1 MIELDYPEG
10 ATPIN
15 ADEIEGL
22 LLTHI
27 TTRAELDRWEQDN
40 INEALT
46 WIEERK
52 PKDVLNES
60 FMKLLH
66 SKMFCNVWKWAGTFR
81 QSEESMGV
89 SWYRISIELR
99 KLCDDIKY
107 WIENKT
113 FSEDEIAARF
123 HHRLVSIHLFP
134 NGNGRHA
141 RLIADV
147 LLENILSRPPFT
159 WGNANLVKSSD
170 DRKRYIE
177 SLIAADGGEYKLLL
191 EFVRS

>member
-81 QSEESMGV
+81 QSEKSIGV

-113 FSEDEIAARF
+113 FSEDEIAVRF

-134 NGNGRHA
+134 NGNGGHA

-177 SLIAADGGEYKLLL
+177 SLTAADGGEYKHLL

>member
-1 MIELDYPEG
+1 MVEINYPQG
-10 ATPIN
+10 ATPLDKN
-15 ADEIEGL
+15 EIKGL

-46 WIEERK
+46 WFHDHK
-52 PKDVLNES
+52 PAKILDES

-66 SKMFCNVWKWAGTFR
+66 RKMFCNVWRWAGKFR
-81 QSEESMGV
+81 QSEKNLGV
-89 SWYRISIELR
+89 PSYMIAVELK
-99 KLCDDIKY
+99 KLCDDAEY

-113 FSEDEIAARF
+113 FSEDEIAVRL

-141 RLIADV
+141 RLAADILLVNV
-147 LLENILSRPPFT
+147 LGKSAFT
-159 WGNANLVKSSD
+159 WGSANLVKPGD
-170 DRKRYIE
+170 VRRRYIE
-177 SLIAADGGEYKLLL
+177 SLQAADKGNYKPLLA
-191 EFVRS
+191 FARS

>member
-1 MIELDYPEG
+1 MIEIDYPED

-81 QSEESMGV
+81 QSEKSIGV
-89 SWYRISIELR
+89 TWYKISIELK
-99 KLCDDIKY
+99 KLCDDVKY

-113 FSEDEIAARF
+113 FSDDEIAARF

-141 RLIADV
+141 RLIADI

-177 SLIAADGGEYKLLL
+177 SLIAADRGEYKHLL

>member
-81 QSEESMGV
+81 QSEKSIGV

-134 NGNGRHA
+134 NSNGRHA

-177 SLIAADGGEYKLLL
+177 SLIAADGGEYKHLL

>member
-15 ADEIEGL
+15 ADEIEGF

-81 QSEESMGV
+81 QSEKSIGV

-134 NGNGRHA
+134 KGNGRHA

-177 SLIAADGGEYKLLL
+177 SLIAADGGEYKHLLK
-191 EFVRS
+191 FVRS

>member
-1 MIELDYPEG
+1 MIELNYPEG

-22 LLTHI
+22 LPTHI
-27 TTRAELDRWEQDN
+27 TSRAELDRWEQDN
-40 INEALT
+40 INEALA
-46 WIEERK
+46 WAEERK
-52 PKDVLNES
+52 PKDILNES

-66 SKMFCNVWKWAGTFR
+66 KKMFSNVWKWAGKFR
-81 QSEESMGV
+81 QSEKNIGV
-89 SWYRISIELR
+89 PWYKISVELK
-99 KLCDDIKY
+99 KLCEDVEY

-113 FSEDEIAARF
+113 FSDDEIAARF

-141 RLIADV
+141 RLVADI
-147 LLENILSRPPFT
+147 LLQNILNKPLFT
-159 WGNANLVKSSD
+159 WGKANLVKSTD

-177 SLIAADGGEYKLLL
+177 SLIAADRGDYELLMN
-191 EFVRS
+191 FVRS

>member
-1 MIELDYPEG
+1 MIEPDYPQG

-81 QSEESMGV
+81 QSEKSIGV
-89 SWYRISIELR
+89 SWYRISIELK
-99 KLCDDIKY
+99 KLCDDIIVLS
-107 WIENKT
+107 IENP
-113 FSEDEIAARF
+113 RF
-123 HHRLVSIHLFP
+123 CA
-134 NGNGRHA
+134 G
-141 RLIADV
+141 
-147 LLENILSRPPFT
+147 
-159 WGNANLVKSSD
+159 K
-170 DRKRYIE
+170 
-177 SLIAADGGEYKLLL
+177 
-191 EFVRS
+191 

>member
-1 MIELDYPEG
+1 MIEIDYPED

-81 QSEESMGV
+81 QSEKSIGV

-107 WIENKT
+107 RIENKT

-123 HHRLVSIHLFP
+123 HHRLVSMHLFL

-177 SLIAADGGEYKLLL
+177 SLIAADGGEYKHLL

>member
-15 ADEIEGL
+15 PDEADGL

-27 TTRAELDRWEQDN
+27 TTKAELDRWEQDN
-40 INEALT
+40 INQALA
-46 WIEERK
+46 WVEKHK
-52 PKDVLNES
+52 PKDVLNEP
-60 FMKLLH
+60 FMKVLH
-66 SKMFCNVWKWAGTFR
+66 RRMFCNVWKWAGTFR
-81 QSEESMGV
+81 RSDKNIGV
-89 SWYRISIELR
+89 PWYNIGIELK
-99 KLCDDIKY
+99 KLCDDVKY
-107 WIENKT
+107 WIENKI
-113 FSEDEIAARF
+113 FSEDETAARF

-141 RLIADV
+141 RLIADI
-147 LLENILSRPPFT
+147 LLENILNRPPFT
-159 WGNANLVKSSD
+159 WGSANLVKSGA

-177 SLIAADGGEYKLLL
+177 SLIAADRGEYKKLL